1 MVDSA
6 SISQALYA
14 LGHSVNCVANM
25 RGRSRLTITHQI
37 YGRPSRPGK
46 AAREQMHK
54 MSDEHL
60 AKIRTQV
67 EAGLFQWS
75 SPEVNASF
83 KEHQARVK
91 SLYPSGRAGGSPF
104 HKKPPDVRVA
114 ALEEAAKL
122 TTRCSCGCPRNH
134 RKSKMFNPKLVQA
147 IGIYSRGDWGN
158 LNLFEF
164 LTKTFGE
171 DFEKVLRLR

>member
-14 LGHSVNCVANM
+14 LGHTVNCVANM
-25 RGRSRLTITHQI
+25 RGRNRLTITHHL

-46 AAREQMHK
+46 AAGEQIHK
-54 MSDEHL
+54 LNDEHL

-67 EAGLFQWS
+67 EAGVLSWS
-75 SPEVNASF
+75 SPEVDASF
-83 KEHQARVK
+83 KEHQAK
-91 SLYPSGRAGGSPF
+91 TNALYPTGRTGGSPF
-104 HKKPPDVRVA
+104 HKKPANVRFA

-122 TTRCSCGCPRNH
+122 TTRCHCGCPRNH

-147 IGIYSRGDWGN
+147 ISIYSRGDWGN
-158 LNLFEF
+158 LSLFEF
-164 LTKTFGE
+164 LTKTFGD
-171 DFEKVLRLR
+171 DFEKVLRLQ